1 MDDTGKIPIKIRINQ
16 LYRAFMAHARLG
28 WDLEGNWA
36 PAWLYVIFALIP
48 SIFGVLM
55 LVFMFRIIMGAGS
68 DPSYLAFLL
77 AGSAAFLF
85 VRLLLAGAGM
95 VVVEDR
101 EHYKTFR
108 YIYSSPVPF
117 PVQIFGRVAPKTL
130 IAIFGAILTI
140 LAGYAILNVKLNP
153 TGIEWGIVVLSLAV
167 AIIGMAS
174 IGWMLAS
181 FMLIIDRMGWI
192 LAEGIAGLL
201 FLITG
206 AIFPMSFLPAPIA
219 AVGKAVPITYWM
231 DIWRLAIYG
240 KSAKLGTGLAVAEL
254 WTYFLI
260 TTLIWVVLAVIW
272 YRIADKLARHWGKI
286 EQETFY

>member
-1 MDDTGKIPIKIRINQ
+1 MSDIPFKTRLIQ
-16 LYRAFMAHARLG
+16 FARAFRAHARLG

-48 SIFGVLM
+48 PIFGVLM
-55 LVFMFRIIMGAGS
+55 LVFMYRIVMGKGGN
-68 DPSYLAFLL
+68 PEYLAFLL
-77 AGSAAFLF
+77 AGSASFLF

-117 PVQIFGRVAPKTL
+117 PVQIFGRVAPKML
-130 IAIFGAILTI
+130 IAIFGAVLTI
-140 LAGYAILNVKLNP
+140 WAGHGILGVTLNP
-153 TGIEWGIVVLSLAV
+153 MGIDWGMALLSLGV
-167 AIIGMAS
+167 AIVGMAS

-206 AIFPMSFLPAPIA
+206 AIFPMSYLPAPISA
-219 AVGKAVPITYWM
+219 IGKSVPITYWM
-231 DIWRLAIYG
+231 DLWRLAIYG
-240 KSAKLGTGLAVAEL
+240 DKAKLGTGLGAEKL
-254 WTYFLI
+254 WAYLI
-260 TTLIWVVLAVIW
+260 LTTILWMVFSVVW
-272 YRIADKLARHWGKI
+272 YRIADRLARHWGKI

>member
-1 MDDTGKIPIKIRINQ
+1 M
-16 LYRAFMAHARLG
+16 LRAFRAHSKLG

-48 SIFGVLM
+48 PIFGVLM
-55 LVFMFRIIMGAGS
+55 LVFMYRIVMGDNGS
-68 DPSYLAFLL
+68 PDYLAFLL
-77 AGSAAFLF
+77 AGSASFLF

-108 YIYSSPVPF
+108 YIYTSPIPF

-130 IAIFGAILTI
+130 IAIFGAVLTI
-140 LAGYAILNVKLNP
+140 WAGHAVLKVTLNP
-153 TGIEWGIVVLSLAV
+153 AGIDWLTVVASLAL

-181 FMLIIDRMGWI
+181 LMLVIDRMGWI
-192 LAEGIAGLL
+192 IAEGIAGLL

-206 AIFPMSFLPAPIA
+206 AIFPMSLLPAPVA
-219 AVGKAVPITYWM
+219 AIGKSIPITYWM
-231 DIWRLAIYG
+231 DLWRLAIFG
-240 KSAKLGTGLAVAEL
+240 KAAKLGTTFTVDKL
-254 WTYFLI
+254 WLYLVL
-260 TTLIWVVLAVIW
+260 TTILWAIIAIVW

>member
-1 MDDTGKIPIKIRINQ
+1 MYD
-16 LYRAFMAHARLG
+16 AFKAHAKLG

-48 SIFGVLM
+48 PISGVLM
-55 LVFMFRIIMGAGS
+55 LVFMYKIVMGTNANT
-68 DPSYLAFLL
+68 DYLAFLL
-77 AGSAAFLF
+77 AGAASFLF

-117 PVQIFGRVAPKTL
+117 PLQIFGRVAPKTL
-130 IAIFGAILTI
+130 IAMFGAVLTI
-140 LAGYAILNVKLNP
+140 GAGHVVLKVSLNP
-153 TGIEWGIVVLSLAV
+153 AGIDWLTVVGSLGIAM
-167 AIIGMAS
+167 IGMAS

-181 FMLIIDRMGWI
+181 FMLIIDRMGWV

-206 AIFPMSFLPAPIA
+206 AIFPMNLLPTPVAFF
-219 AVGKAVPITYWM
+219 GKIVPITYWI
-231 DIWRLAIYG
+231 DLWRLGIFGAN
-240 KSAKLGTGLAVAEL
+240 AKLGSGTPPDKLWLYLAA
-254 WTYFLI
+254 
-260 TTLIWVVLAVIW
+260 TTLLWAVIAVYW
-272 YRIADKLARHWGKI
+272 YKVADRLARHWGKI